1 MTSEGWKVEE
11 KEKWWLGSSS
21 ELQKEVGS
29 AWTAAVATSQ
39 RTYARNH
46 VRQRVSGPEEKT

>member
-21 ELQKEVGS
+21 ELQKEVGT